1 MIAGKLD
8 RASLHKICAYIGTE
22 GFLPVGVAALKNFSP
37 VSSSG
42 KLSLRHP
49 LNKLGGEFFFDE
61 TFGDDATLLDVCLTL
76 LRSLRML
83 NSQEGPSAYPRPG
96 GDAD

>member
-8 RASLHKICAYIGTE
+8 RASLHKICAYRR
-22 GFLPVGVAALKNFSP
+22 LPSGRCGGVEIFSP

-61 TFGDDATLLDVCLTL
+61 TFGDDAARCLPNTPPVTAHAQQSG
-76 LRSLRML
+76 RPISL
-83 NSQEGPSAYPRPG
+83 SAAG
-96 GDAD
+96 W